1 MIKLATIITLL
12 TVVTAFVPPSP
23 QAFRGISPI
32 GTLNMSNECPEIP
45 ITAQMDPKYDTAII
59 ALG

>member
-1 MIKLATIITLL
+1 
-12 TVVTAFVPPSP
+12 VTAFVPHSP
-23 QAFRGISPI
+23 QAIRGISPI